1 MDYIRYIPNEMKQIK
16 EYQELDKAVNPTFNS
31 VKADMKSISDNHYM
45 STLDEHGCDRS
56 EKIMNIEGN
65 EHLSLEMRRLYIITK
80 ANNTL
85 PYTIRNLER
94 KIISL
99 LGNKSFSME
108 MTYNEYR
115 LKIILFVQNFDKIEY
130 LKEHIEGMIPCNIIL
145 DLIVIYNQYSMF
157 TKYTYG
163 ELRTMT
169 HKYMREHYFGEDGT

>member
-1 MDYIRYIPNEMKQIK
+1 MDYIKYIPNEMKGIK
-16 EYQELDKAVNPTFNS
+16 EYNELDKAVNPTISS
-31 VKADMKSISDNHYM
+31 VKSDMASISHNHYL
-45 STLDEHGCDRS
+45 SLLDEYGCNRM
-56 EKIMNIEGN
+56 EKIMGIEGN
-65 EHLSLEMRRLYIITK
+65 EQLALEMRRLYIITK

-99 LGNKSFSME
+99 LGNNNFSME
-108 MTYNEYR
+108 MNYNEYH

-145 DLIVIYNQYSMF
+145 DLIVIYNQYKMF

-169 HKYMREHYFGEDGT
+169 HRYMREHYFGGDE